1 MPIRVLDAS
10 TIGKISAGEVV
21 ERPASAAKELIENAL
36 DAGSTAITIEV
47 KEGGNTYLRV
57 TDNGCGIAPNEVR
70 MAFENHA
77 TSKLTGEQDISG
89 VRTLG
94 FRGEALPSI
103 AAVSKVEMTTR
114 QRGQDTG
121 MRINVEGGKVTSL
134 REAGCPEGTTVIMK
148 DIFYNTP
155 VRRAFLKKGSYEFSV
170 ISETVSRM
178 ILGNPKVA
186 IRLMNNGK
194 TVYHSFGDGQLRH
207 AVLAVYGRET
217 AEKMIEIDESEGG
230 MRLSGVIGIGELAK
244 PTRSHQAFF
253 INGRTVR
260 CPVLQRALEEAVR
273 GRVMIGQYPMC
284 ALSIQLAPT
293 NVDVNVHPNKLE
305 VRFRDE
311 AAVRASLD
319 VLLDRALNG
328 ARMLS
333 EQTTQDAPVIEQVT
347 TVTRMNA
354 ESAEQQSF
362 FADKV
367 RLPDAV
373 PAKPAPEKVQAP
385 LQASIPVALPVQPHA
400 GSANLREGQA
410 NTMPQIT
417 THNLRTEEKS
427 PAPQAQTASP
437 APAPAPVKP
446 APVPVPAAVR
456 PTSVTEAPAISK
468 PQPIAPERVAAPA
481 ENVPARPMLPHY
493 RIVGT
498 LFQTYIILEFQDSIL
513 LIDQHAAHE
522 RLRFEQY
529 KKLLD
534 TQSAA
539 QQLLTPI
546 VLTVSPR
553 EMAAIEANQ
562 ELLYECGYEV
572 EPFGERDIRVTSVP
586 HILGRAD
593 TRMVFMEI
601 IDQLEQLRNVT
612 RDTRLAEI
620 IQMSCKHAVKAGDT
634 LSAVEIDSLIAQM
647 LETGAPPT
655 CPHGRPVLH
664 KLTRRDLEHMFKRI
678 Q

>member
-1 MPIRVLDAS
+1 MAIRVLDAA

-36 DAGSTAITIEV
+36 DAGSTAVTIEV

-57 TDNGCGIAPNEVR
+57 TDNGCGIAPGEVR

-77 TSKLTGEQDISG
+77 TSKLSGEQDISG

-121 MRINVEGGKVTSL
+121 MRITVEGGKVTGL
-134 REAGCPEGTTVIMK
+134 REAGCPEGTTVIMR

-155 VRRAFLKKGSYEFSV
+155 VRRAFLKKGAYEFSV
-170 ISETVSRM
+170 ISETVSKM

-186 IRLMNNGK
+186 IRLLNNGK

-230 MRLSGVIGIGELAK
+230 MRLHGVIGVGELAK

-260 CPVLQRALEEAVR
+260 CPLLQRALEEAVR

-319 VLLDRALNG
+319 ALLHRALNG
-328 ARMLS
+328 GTMLS
-333 EQTTQDAPVIEQVT
+333 EASTQDAPVIENVT
-347 TVTRMNA
+347 TVTRLNA
-354 ESAEQQSF
+354 ESVEQQSL
-362 FADKV
+362 FAVKV
-367 RLPDAV
+367 RLPDAAPV
-373 PAKPAPEKVQAP
+373 KPV
-385 LQASIPVALPVQPHA
+385 V
-400 GSANLREGQA
+400 LRADE
-410 NTMPQIT
+410 
-417 THNLRTEEKS
+417 
-427 PAPQAQTASP
+427 
-437 APAPAPVKP
+437 APAPAAKTLP
-446 APVPVPAAVR
+446 AETVRLQTTEPVPAVHRELREGPARAEAVR
-456 PTSVTEAPAISK
+456 AEQKTAVQPRPQEPAVIRPAAEPVRPQPVQPAKAPAREEPPK
-468 PQPIAPERVAAPA
+468 PS
-481 ENVPARPMLPHY
+481 LPHY

-534 TQSAA
+534 SGAAA
-539 QQLLTPI
+539 QNLLTPI
-546 VLTVSPR
+546 VLTLSPK
-553 EMAAIEANQ
+553 EMAAIEDNRT
-562 ELLYECGYEV
+562 LLYECGYEI
-572 EPFGERDIRVTSVP
+572 ETFGERDIRVLSVP

-601 IDQLEQLRNVT
+601 IDQLDQLRSVT
-612 RDTRLAEI
+612 RDMRLAEV

-664 KLTRRDLEHMFKRI
+664 RLSRRDLEHMFKRI

>member
-47 KEGGNTYLRV
+47 KDGGNSYLRV

-77 TSKLTGEQDISG
+77 TSKLTSEQELHG
-89 VRTLG
+89 VQTLG

-103 AAVSKVEMTTR
+103 AAVAKVEMTTR
-114 QRGQDTG
+114 QRGQDIG

-134 REAGCPEGTTVIMK
+134 REAGCPEGTTVIMR

-155 VRRAFLKKGSYEFSV
+155 VRRAFLKKGAYEFSV
-170 ISETVSRM
+170 ISETVARM

-186 IRLMNNGK
+186 IRLINNGK
-194 TVYHSFGDGQLRH
+194 AVYHSFGDGQLRH

-217 AEKMIEIDESEGG
+217 AEKMIEIDETEGG
-230 MRLSGVIGIGELAK
+230 MRLSGVIGVGEIAK

-253 INGRTVR
+253 INGRSVR
-260 CPVLQRALEEAVR
+260 CPLLQRALEDAVR

-319 VLLDRALNG
+319 ALLSRALN
-328 ARMLS
+328 APAMLS
-333 EQTTQDAPVIEQVT
+333 EESTQQPQPVQPVT

-354 ESAEQQSF
+354 ETGEQQSL
-362 FADKV
+362 FAGSA
-367 RLPDAV
+367 RLPDA
-373 PAKPAPEKVQAP
+373 APKATAP
-385 LQASIPVALPVQPHA
+385 DKSASAPDMSPQQKSVAPQPIPVQPA
-400 GSANLREGQA
+400 PRSQLREGAAAGPMNFAPIQS
-410 NTMPQIT
+410 PIT
-417 THNLRTEEKS
+417 APGKPAARPTEPPR
-427 PAPQAQTASP
+427 PAQPATQPVPQAQPDPVRTA
-437 APAPAPVKP
+437 
-446 APVPVPAAVR
+446 APVPPAT
-456 PTSVTEAPAISK
+456 P
-468 PQPIAPERVAAPA
+468 VAAPA
-481 ENVPARPMLPHY
+481 TPPAPTRPALPHY

-498 LFQTYIILEFQDSIL
+498 LFQTYIVLEFQDSIL

-534 TQSAA
+534 TGAAA

-546 VLTVSPR
+546 VLSLSPR
-553 EMAAIEANQ
+553 ELAAIEANRA
-562 ELLYECGYEV
+562 LLYECGYEV
-572 EPFGERDIRVTSVP
+572 EPFGERDIRVLSVP
-586 HILGRAD
+586 HILGHAD
-593 TRMVFMEI
+593 TRMVFLEI
-601 IDQLEQLRNVT
+601 IDQLEQLKAVA

-634 LSAVEIDSLIAQM
+634 LSAAEIDSLIGQM

-655 CPHGRPVLH
+655 CPHGRPVLK

>member
-10 TIGKISAGEVV
+10 TVGKISAGEVV

-47 KEGGNTYLRV
+47 KDGGNSYLRV

-77 TSKLTGEQDISG
+77 TSKLSSEQELSG
-89 VRTLG
+89 VKTLG

-114 QRGQDTG
+114 QRGQDIG
-121 MRINVEGGKVTSL
+121 MRINVEGGRVVSL
-134 REAGCPEGTTVIMK
+134 KEAGCPEGTTVIMR

-186 IRLMNNGK
+186 IRLLNNGK

-230 MRLSGVIGIGELAK
+230 MRLFGVIGVGELAK

-260 CPVLQRALEEAVR
+260 CPLLQRALEDAVK

-319 VLLDRALNG
+319 ALLGRALNVD
-328 ARMLS
+328 AMLS
-333 EQTTQDAPVIEQVT
+333 EQSTQEMAQIQQVT
-347 TVTRMNA
+347 MVTRMNA
-354 ESAEQQSF
+354 DSGEQQSMF
-362 FADKV
+362 SGS

-373 PAKPAPEKVQAP
+373 PAKPVETPVPQEKQAVETKTQPMQPVRPLELRENAPAKPADPSKVVIHDLGGRLKGIVPEFRNPNAPPIPPANTPMSCPESRPAAPEIAKSAP
-385 LQASIPVALPVQPHA
+385 
-400 GSANLREGQA
+400 
-410 NTMPQIT
+410 
-417 THNLRTEEKS
+417 
-427 PAPQAQTASP
+427 
-437 APAPAPVKP
+437 
-446 APVPVPAAVR
+446 R
-456 PTSVTEAPAISK
+456 PTEK
-468 PQPIAPERVAAPA
+468 PEPPKP
-481 ENVPARPMLPHY
+481 PLPHY

-534 TQSAA
+534 SHSAA
-539 QQLLTPI
+539 QQLLAPI
-546 VLTVSPR
+546 VLTLSPK
-553 EMAAIEANQ
+553 EMAAIEANR
-562 ELLYECGYEV
+562 ELLYECGYEI
-572 EPFGERDIRVTSVP
+572 EPFGERDIRVMSVP

-593 TRMVFMEI
+593 TRMVFMQI
-601 IDQLEQLRNVT
+601 IDQLDQLRTVT
-612 RDTRLAEI
+612 RDSRMAEI

-634 LSAVEIDSLIAQM
+634 LSAAEIDALIAQM

-664 KLTRRDLEHMFKRI
+664 RMTRRDLEHMFKRI

>member
-10 TIGKISAGEVV
+10 TVGKISAGEVV

-47 KEGGNTYLRV
+47 KDGGNSYLRV

-77 TSKLTGEQDISG
+77 TSKLTSEQELSG
-89 VRTLG
+89 VKTLG

-114 QRGQDTG
+114 QRGQDIG
-121 MRINVEGGKVTSL
+121 MRINVEGGRVVSL
-134 REAGCPEGTTVIMK
+134 KEAGCPEGTTVIMR

-186 IRLMNNGK
+186 IRLLNNGK

-230 MRLSGVIGIGELAK
+230 MRLSGVIGVGELAK

-260 CPVLQRALEEAVR
+260 CPLLQRALEDAVK

-311 AAVRASLD
+311 VAVRASLD
-319 VLLDRALNG
+319 ALLSRALNVG
-328 ARMLS
+328 AMLS
-333 EQTTQDAPVIEQVT
+333 EQSTQETAQIQQVT

-354 ESAEQQSF
+354 DSGEQQSMF
-362 FADKV
+362 SGS

-373 PAKPAPEKVQAP
+373 PAKPAE
-385 LQASIPVALPVQPHA
+385 
-400 GSANLREGQA
+400 
-410 NTMPQIT
+410 
-417 THNLRTEEKS
+417 
-427 PAPQAQTASP
+427 
-437 APAPAPVKP
+437 
-446 APVPVPAAVR
+446 APVPQEKTAVEPKIEPL
-456 PTSVTEAPAISK
+456 PTAKPLHLREDAPAKPADPSK
-468 PQPIAPERVAAPA
+468 VVVRDLSGKPKGIVPEFRNPDAPPVPTVSQPAPRPEPRPA
-481 ENVPARPMLPHY
+481 VQPEPPKPALPHY

-534 TQSAA
+534 SHSAA
-539 QQLLTPI
+539 QQLLAPI
-546 VLTVSPR
+546 VLTLSPK
-553 EMAAIEANQ
+553 EMAAIEANR
-562 ELLYECGYEV
+562 ELLYECGYEI
-572 EPFGERDIRVTSVP
+572 EPFGERDIRVMSVP

-593 TRMVFMEI
+593 TRMVFMQI
-601 IDQLEQLRNVT
+601 IDQLDQLRTVT
-612 RDTRLAEI
+612 RDTRMAEI

-634 LSAVEIDSLIAQM
+634 LSAAEIDALIARM

-664 KLTRRDLEHMFKRI
+664 RMTRRDLEHMFKRI

>member
-47 KEGGNTYLRV
+47 KDGGNNYLRV

-77 TSKLTGEQDISG
+77 TSKLSSEQELHG

-114 QRGQDTG
+114 QRGQDVG
-121 MRINVEGGKVTSL
+121 MRINVEGGKVVSL
-134 REAGCPEGTTVIMK
+134 REAGCPEGTTVIMR

-178 ILGNPKVA
+178 ILGNPSVA
-186 IRLMNNGK
+186 IRLLNNGK

-217 AEKMIEIDESEGG
+217 AEKMIEIDETEGG
-230 MRLSGVIGIGELAK
+230 MRLSGVIGVGEIAK

-253 INGRTVR
+253 INGRSVR
-260 CPVLQRALEEAVR
+260 CPLLQRALEEAVR
-273 GRVMIGQYPMC
+273 GRVMIGNYPMC

-319 VLLDRALNG
+319 ALLTRALNG
-328 ARMLS
+328 GKMLS
-333 EQTTQDAPVIEQVT
+333 EESTQSTPEIQPVT

-354 ESAEQQSF
+354 EAGEQQSL
-362 FADKV
+362 FASST
-367 RLPDAV
+367 RLPDAIPQKPIEKRAEAIANE
-373 PAKPAPEKVQAP
+373 PATKATAAIPAANPAETPAAAP
-385 LQASIPVALPVQPHA
+385 KA
-400 GSANLREGQA
+400 
-410 NTMPQIT
+410 
-417 THNLRTEEKS
+417 
-427 PAPQAQTASP
+427 
-437 APAPAPVKP
+437 APAPAVTPKSELSEGAPAGRMSFAPITSPFSADGKPVSVPAQPQKP
-446 APVPVPAAVR
+446 AASQPAAAKF
-456 PTSVTEAPAISK
+456 APQAVE
-468 PQPIAPERVAAPA
+468 PIPPA
-481 ENVPARPMLPHY
+481 QQPARPALPHY

-498 LFQTYIILEFQDSIL
+498 LFQTYIVLEFQDSFL

-534 TQSAA
+534 SGTAA

-546 VLTVSPR
+546 VLTLSPK
-553 EMAAIEANQ
+553 ELAAIEANR
-562 ELLYECGYEV
+562 ELLYECGYEI
-572 EPFGERDIRVTSVP
+572 EPFGERDVRVLSVP

-593 TRMVFMEI
+593 TRMVFLEI
-601 IDQLEQLRNVT
+601 IDQLEQLRTVA

-634 LSAVEIDSLIAQM
+634 LSAMEIDSLIAQM
-647 LETGAPPT
+647 IETGAPPT
-655 CPHGRPVLH
+655 CPHGRPVLK

>member
-36 DAGSTAITIEV
+36 DAGSTAVTIEV
-47 KEGGNTYLRV
+47 KDGGNSYLRV

-77 TSKLTGEQDISG
+77 TSKLSGEHELHG
-89 VRTLG
+89 VKTLG

-114 QRGQDTG
+114 QRGQDIG
-121 MRINVEGGKVTSL
+121 MRISVEGGKVTAL
-134 REAGCPEGTTVIMK
+134 KEAGCPEGTTVIMR

-170 ISETVSRM
+170 IAETVAKM

-186 IRLMNNGK
+186 IRLLNNGK

-230 MRLSGVIGIGELAK
+230 MRLSGVIGVGELAK

-253 INGRTVR
+253 INGRSVR
-260 CPVLQRALEEAVR
+260 CPLLQRALEEAVR

-284 ALSIQLAPT
+284 ALSIHLAPT

-311 AAVRASLD
+311 VAVRASLD
-319 VLLDRALNG
+319 ELLNHALNG
-328 ARMLS
+328 GTMLS
-333 EQTTQDAPVIEQVT
+333 EKSTQEVQEIRPVT
-347 TVTRMNA
+347 TVTRLNA
-354 ESAEQQSF
+354 DSGEQQSL
-362 FADKV
+362 FASG

-373 PAKPAPEKVQAP
+373 PQKPVEAPDAAEVRPVSVEKQPSAEPKKPLQLHEDGPAQPLDPSRARVRDAQGNVIKRIIPEFRNPDAEKNVPEVSAPARAEKPVVQAKTEP
-385 LQASIPVALPVQPHA
+385 LPV
-400 GSANLREGQA
+400 
-410 NTMPQIT
+410 MPV
-417 THNLRTEEKS
+417 
-427 PAPQAQTASP
+427 
-437 APAPAPVKP
+437 VKP
-446 APVPVPAAVR
+446 EPPKLV
-456 PTSVTEAPAISK
+456 
-468 PQPIAPERVAAPA
+468 
-481 ENVPARPMLPHY
+481 LPHY

-522 RLRFEQY
+522 RIRFEQY

-534 TQSAA
+534 SHSAA
-539 QQLLTPI
+539 QQLLAPI
-546 VLTVSPR
+546 VLTLSPR
-553 EMAAIEANQ
+553 ELAAIEANQ
-562 ELLYECGYEV
+562 ELLYECGYEI
-572 EPFGERDIRVTSVP
+572 EPFGERDIRVLSVP

-593 TRMVFMEI
+593 TRMIFMEI
-601 IDQLEQLRNVT
+601 IDQLEQLKSVT
-612 RDTRLAEI
+612 RDARMAEI

-634 LSAVEIDSLIAQM
+634 LSAAEIDSLIAQM

-664 KLTRRDLEHMFKRI
+664 KLTKRDLEHMFKRI